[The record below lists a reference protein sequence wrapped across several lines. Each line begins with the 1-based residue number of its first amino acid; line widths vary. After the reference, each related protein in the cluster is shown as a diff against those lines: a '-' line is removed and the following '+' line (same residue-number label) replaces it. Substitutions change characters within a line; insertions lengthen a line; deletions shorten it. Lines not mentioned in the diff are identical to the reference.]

1 MQADDCFGSIF
12 RRQGRV
18 IFELTKGTSRHPLV
32 SSKDVAVPD
41 EELGREFEE
50 QVRASAYET
59 LGCSP
64 ERRCP
69 TRN

>member
-1 MQADDCFGSIF
+1 MQAGDCFGSLF

-18 IFELTKGTSRHPLV
+18 IFGLTSGASRHLLV
-32 SSKDVAVPD
+32 SSKGEAVPD
-41 EELGREFEE
+41 EEFGRGFEE
-50 QVRASAYET
+50 QVLSAYET